1 MDFAWPPGAAERL
14 WSDTDSWPAWVESF
28 GRITRREGD
37 WPAPGAVIEWDSTP
51 RGRGHVRERV
61 IEHEPGASLTTEFV
75 DDRMRGTQRVAFEPL
90 ENGVEV
96 TLELDYSLIGIRFGG
111 FALDALF
118 IRRAV
123 RDSLRRTL
131 QRFGRELAG
140 QRL

>member
-14 WSDTDSWPAWVESF
+14 WSDTSTWPAWVEGF
-28 GRITRREGD
+28 GHVTRREGD
-37 WPAPGAVIEWDSTP
+37 WPELGAVIEWDSTP

-61 IEHEPGASLTTEFV
+61 VEHRPGASLTTEFA
-75 DDRMRGTQRVAFEPL
+75 DDRMAGTQRVAFEAL
-90 ENGVEV
+90 EDGVGV
-96 TLELDYSLIGIRFGG
+96 TLELDYSLIGIGFAA

-131 QRFGRELAG
+131 QRFGRELAD